1 LALAKSVSQKETGAS
16 GLTQPA
22 RQYCFQHLISVFWLG
37 ASILALGASPALSQ
51 TSSAPGQ
58 VNVLT
63 PTDEEAYKAA
73 FVAAR
78 AGQRDLLDARL
89 GQIEDG
95 TLRPH
100 IERVRLTSPNVEPDL
115 PAMAA
120 WLERWGDVSGAGDVY
135 ARANEAKEQ
144 EASAARLMGVVPASV
159 RLRRPE
165 PIPVRRSMGA
175 MREPTFNPVP
185 IGAGATR
192 ADRARIDTLAARFY
206 AGDDDVAFALAS
218 QEIEG
223 PQSGQAGWIG
233 GLSAFRLGDF
243 SSARRYFNAAANW
256 SAGDDWTRSAGAF
269 WAARAAQKLG
279 DASGERAYLE
289 QAASSPL
296 TFYGQLALA
305 KLGRWETL
313 RVPSVQDEQARAG
326 QLLRSDTGVRRAAA
340 LVEVGQRDDA
350 ETELLAAWSRGKAED
365 DLGYL
370 SIARTLGLSDV
381 VSRISQT
388 STAAAMA
395 ALYPAPANIRPN
407 GGEFVLDRAVVLA
420 VIRQESKFES
430 TAVSYAGARG
440 LMQLMPR
447 TAAWMTGRRDL
458 ASNPRLLQDNTLNV
472 TLGEA
477 YLEKMMAE
485 GPISNCL
492 IRTFMAYNAGPGSV
506 GRWAMTVKGGE
517 DPLMFM
523 ESAPSGQARVYAERV
538 MSNLWIYHRRFGQ
551 RAPSLEKLA
560 RGFTPTYEPQDNPRR
575 NVVDARGSSPSILR
589 TSISQ

>member
-1 LALAKSVSQKETGAS
+1 LTRSFRHVLPILWFGLSALALSTAPV
-16 GLTQPA
+16 
-22 RQYCFQHLISVFWLG
+22 
-37 ASILALGASPALSQ
+37 LAQTAASPNS
-51 TSSAPGQ
+51 G

-63 PTDEEAYKAA
+63 PPDEGAYKAA
-73 FVAAR
+73 FAAAR
-78 AGQRDLLDARL
+78 AGQKDLLDAQL
-89 GQIEDG
+89 GQISDG

-100 IERVRLTSPNVEPDL
+100 VERARLLSPNVEPDL

-120 WLERWGDVSGAGDVY
+120 WLSRWGDVAGAGDVY
-135 ARANEAKEQ
+135 ARATETQEQ
-144 EASAARLMGVVPASV
+144 EASAARLMGVVQTPL
-159 RLRRPE
+159 RLARPE
-165 PIPVRRSMGA
+165 PVPVRRSMGA

-192 ADRARIDTLAARFY
+192 GDRARIDTLAARFY
-206 AGDDDVAFALAS
+206 AGDDDVAFGLAS

-233 GLSAFRLGDF
+233 GLSAYRMGDF
-243 SSARRYFNAAANW
+243 ASAQRYFHIAANW
-256 SAGDDWTRSAGAF
+256 NAGDDWTRSAGAF
-269 WAARAAQKLG
+269 WAARAAGKLN
-279 DASGERAYLE
+279 DAAAERSYLE
-289 QAASSPL
+289 QAASNPL

-305 KLGRWETL
+305 KLGRWDTM
-313 RVPSVQDEQARAG
+313 RVPNVQDEQARAS
-326 QLLRSDTGVRRAAA
+326 QLLRADSGVRRAAA
-340 LVEVGQRDDA
+340 LVEVGQRGDA
-350 ETELLAAWSRGKAED
+350 QTELLTAWSRGKVED
-365 DLGYL
+365 DLGFL
-370 SIARTLGLSDV
+370 TVARALGLDDV

-395 ALYPAPANIRPN
+395 ALYPAPANIRPS

-420 VIRQESKFES
+420 VIRQESKFQNG
-430 TAVSYAGARG
+430 AVSYAGARG

-506 GRWAMTVKGGE
+506 GRWAMTIKGGE

-523 ESAPSGQARVYAERV
+523 EGAPSGQARVYAERV

-560 RGFTPTYEPQDNPRR
+560 RGMTPTYEPQDNPRR
-575 NVVDARGSSPSILR
+575 AVVDSRGSALGILR

>member
-1 LALAKSVSQKETGAS
+1 LTRSIRFFLSSLFVS
-16 GLTQPA
+16 
-22 RQYCFQHLISVFWLG
+22 
-37 ASILALGASPALSQ
+37 ASITALCLSPALAQTPVPVPVSVPVGSAT
-51 TSSAPGQ
+51 TSS
-58 VNVLT
+58 VNLLSQS
-63 PTDEEAYKAA
+63 DEEAYKAA
-73 FVAAR
+73 FLA
-78 AGQRDLLDARL
+78 ARL
-89 GQIEDG
+89 GNKAELDTRLSQISDPI
-95 TLRPH
+95 LRPLV
-100 IERVRLTSPNVEPDL
+100 ERARLISTVNAPDL
-115 PAMAA
+115 PAMAS
-120 WLERWGDVSGAGDVY
+120 WLSQYGDVVGASDVY
-135 ARANEAKEQ
+135 ARANEAADLDETA
-144 EASAARLMGVVPASV
+144 ERLMGVVATPV
-159 RLRRPE
+159 RLVRPQ
-165 PIPVRRSMGA
+165 PVPVRRSMGS

-192 ADRARIDTLAARFY
+192 GDRARIDTLAARFY

-233 GLSAFRLGDF
+233 GLAAFRMGDF
-243 SSARRYFNAAANW
+243 ASAQRYFHAAANW
-256 SAGDDWTRSAGAF
+256 SAGDDWTRSSGAF
-269 WAARAAQKLG
+269 WAARAAKKTG
-279 DASGERAYLE
+279 DIAAERSYLE

-296 TFYGQLALA
+296 TFYGQLALE
-305 KLGRWETL
+305 KLGRWDTL
-313 RVPSVQDEQARAG
+313 RVPSVQDEQVRAG
-326 QLLRSDTGVRRAAA
+326 QLLRSDAGVRRAAA
-340 LVEVGQRDDA
+340 LVEIGQSTDA
-350 ETELLAAWSRGKAED
+350 ETEFLNAWNRGRADD

-370 SIARTLGLSDV
+370 TLARSLGLDDV
-381 VSRISQT
+381 VARISQT

-395 ALYPAPANIRPN
+395 ALYPAPANIRPS

-420 VIRQESKFES
+420 VIRQESKFS
-430 TAVSYAGARG
+430 NTAVSYAGARG

-458 ASNPRLLQDNTLNV
+458 ASNPRLLQDSTLNV

-506 GRWAMTVKGGE
+506 GRWAVSVKGGE

-560 RGFTPTYEPQDNPRR
+560 QGFTPTYEPQDNPRR
-575 NVVDARGSSPSILR
+575 TLADGRLGAPILR
-589 TSISQ
+589 TGLSN

>member
-1 LALAKSVSQKETGAS
+1 LTRPLPYFISALCAGVSLAACAVT
-16 GLTQPA
+16 PA
-22 RQYCFQHLISVFWLG
+22 V
-37 ASILALGASPALSQ
+37 AQ
-51 TSSAPGQ
+51 TSSANTTAL
-58 VNVLT
+58 NVLT
-63 PTDEEAYKAA
+63 PSDEEAYKAA
-73 FVAAR
+73 LVAAR
-78 AGQRDLLDARL
+78 AGQKDLLDARL
-89 GQIEDG
+89 GQISNPA
-95 TLRPH
+95 LLPI
-100 IERVRLTSPNVEPDL
+100 IERTRLTSPATAPDL
-115 PAMAA
+115 PAMAQ
-120 WLERWGDVSGAGDVY
+120 WLLQYGNLTGASDVY
-135 ARANEAKEQ
+135 ARALEAQ
-144 EASAARLMGVVPASV
+144 EAETDAARLMGVVATP
-159 RLRRPE
+159 LTLKRPE

-175 MREPTFNPVP
+175 LREPNFNPVP
-185 IGAGATR
+185 IGVGASR

-218 QEIEG
+218 QEIDG
-223 PQSGQAGWIG
+223 PQQGQAGWIG
-233 GLSAFRLGDF
+233 GLAAFRLSDF
-243 SSARRYFNAAANW
+243 GSARRYFHVAANW
-256 SAGDDWTRSAGAF
+256 SAGDDWSRSSGAF
-269 WAARAAQKLG
+269 WAARSAQKLG
-279 DASGERAYLE
+279 DTAGERAYLE
-289 QAASSPL
+289 QAASSPM

-313 RVPSVQDEQARAG
+313 RVPQVQDEQVRAS
-326 QLLRSDTGVRRAAA
+326 QLLRENMAVRRAAA
-340 LVEVGQRDDA
+340 LVEIGQASEA
-350 ETELLAAWSRGKAED
+350 ESELLAAWSRGTSDD

-370 SIARTLGLSDV
+370 TIARSLGLDDV

-388 STAAAMA
+388 STAASMA
-395 ALYPAPANIRPN
+395 ALYPAPAHIRPS

-420 VIRQESKFES
+420 VIRQESKFS
-430 TAVSYAGARG
+430 NTAVSYAGARG

-458 ASNPRLLQDNTLNV
+458 AANPRLLQDTTLNV

-523 ESAPSGQARVYAERV
+523 EGAPSGQARVYAERV

-560 RGFTPTYEPQDNPRR
+560 MGLTPTYEPQDNPRR
-575 NVVDARGSSPSILR
+575 AIVDNRPAAPAMLR
-589 TSISQ
+589 TGLAQ

>member
-1 LALAKSVSQKETGAS
+1 MSQAVAPQS
-16 GLTQPA
+16 G
-22 RQYCFQHLISVFWLG
+22 VN
-37 ASILALGASPALSQ
+37 ILAPNDEIAYRAAFTAALGNQ
-51 TSSAPGQ
+51 
-58 VNVLT
+58 
-63 PTDEEAYKAA
+63 KAA
-73 FVAAR
+73 
-78 AGQRDLLDARL
+78 LDTSLATVS
-89 GQIEDG
+89 DG

-100 IERVRLTSPNVEPDL
+100 VERVRLLTSQAEPDL
-115 PAMAA
+115 PAMAT
-120 WLERWGDVSGAGDVY
+120 WLARYGDVAGASEVY
-135 ARANEAKEQ
+135 ARAQEAQEQ
-144 EASAARLMGVVPASV
+144 EASAARLMGVVATPAH
-159 RLRRPE
+159 LKRPE
-165 PIPVRRSMGA
+165 AVPQRRSMGSL
-175 MREPTFNPVP
+175 REPSFNPVP
-185 IGAGATR
+185 IGFGATR
-192 ADRARIDTLAARFY
+192 ADRTRIEVLAARFY
-206 AGDDDVAFALAS
+206 AGDDEQAFALAT
-218 QEIEG
+218 QEIDG

-233 GLSAFRLGDF
+233 GLAAFRMGDF
-243 SSARRYFNAAANW
+243 ASAQRYFTAAANW

-269 WAARAAQKLG
+269 WAARCADKLG
-279 DASGERAYLE
+279 NQALSRTLLE
-289 QAASSPL
+289 QGASNPL
-296 TFYGQLALA
+296 TFYGQLSLA
-305 KLGRWETL
+305 KLGRWDTL
-313 RVPSVQDEQARAG
+313 RVPSVQDEQDRATR
-326 QLLRSDTGVRRAAA
+326 LLRADPGVRRAAA
-340 LVEVGQRDDA
+340 LVEVGRTDDA
-350 ETELLAAWSRGKAED
+350 EAELSAAWGRGRADD

-370 SIARTLGLSDV
+370 TIARALNLSDV

-388 STAAAMA
+388 STSASMA
-395 ALYPAPANIRPN
+395 SLYPAPTNIRPN

-420 VIRQESKFES
+420 VIRQESKFQS

-506 GRWAMTVKGGE
+506 GRWAVSVKGGE

-523 ESAPSGQARVYAERV
+523 EGAPSGQARVYAERV

-575 NVVDARGSSPSILR
+575 AIAAVTNTGMLPIGLR
-589 TSISQ
+589 

>member
-1 LALAKSVSQKETGAS
+1 MAPVWA
-16 GLTQPA
+16 
-22 RQYCFQHLISVFWLG
+22 
-37 ASILALGASPALSQ
+37 Q
-51 TSSAPGQ
+51 TPVAIVAPNNSSNG
-58 VNVLT
+58 VNVLSQA
-63 PTDEEAYKAA
+63 DEIAYRGA
-73 FVAAR
+73 FSAAR
-78 AGQRDLLDARL
+78 MGNKVELEARL
-89 GQIEDG
+89 AQVTDPI
-95 TLRPH
+95 LRPH
-100 IERVRLTSPNVEPDL
+100 VERARLISTVNAPDL
-115 PAMAA
+115 PAMAV
-120 WLERWGDVSGAGDVY
+120 WLRDNSDVAGASEVY
-135 ARANEAKEQ
+135 ARAVEARDQ
-144 EASAARLMGVVPASV
+144 EEIGERLMGVVATPISLA
-159 RLRRPE
+159 RPQ
-165 PIPVRRSMGA
+165 PVPVRRSMGA

-192 ADRARIDTLAARFY
+192 DDRARIDTLAARFY

-233 GLSAFRLGDF
+233 GLAAFRLGDF
-243 SSARRYFNAAANW
+243 SAARRYFHAAANW

-269 WAARAAQKLG
+269 WAARTAQKLG
-279 DASGERAYLE
+279 DTSAEQTYLE

-296 TFYGQLALA
+296 TFYGQLSLE
-305 KLGRWETL
+305 KLGRWDTL
-313 RVPSVQDEQARAG
+313 RVPNVQDEQVRAG
-326 QLLRSDTGVRRAAA
+326 QLLRADAGVRRAAA
-340 LVEVGQRDDA
+340 LVELGQTGDA
-350 ETELLAAWSRGKAED
+350 ETEFLAAWSRGRAED

-370 SIARTLGLSDV
+370 TLARNLGLDDV
-381 VSRISQT
+381 VARISQT

-395 ALYPAPANIRPN
+395 ALYPAPANIRPS

-420 VIRQESKFES
+420 VIRQESKFS
-430 TAVSYAGARG
+430 NTAVSYAGARG

-458 ASNPRLLQDNTLNV
+458 ASNPRLLQDSTLNV

-506 GRWAMTVKGGE
+506 GRWAVSVKGGE

-575 NVVDARGSSPSILR
+575 TLADGRSGAPILR
-589 TSISQ
+589 TGLSN